1 MKKKILVIGA
11 SGLIGNAI
19 FHECLNLKYDVYGTI
34 KRKKTKNIFLKK
46 NSNKIFSN
54 IRIENDKEIVK
65 IIKKIKPNIVINC
78 AAVVK
83 KYIDLYSIK
92 KIFEINSKFPKKN
105 LSI

>member
-34 KRKKTKNIFLKK
+34 KRKNKNIFLKK
-46 NSNKIFSN
+46 IQIKFFSN

-92 KIFEINSKFPKKN
+92 KI
-105 LSI
+105 